1 MLAYNMLFVSCM
13 ETGGSHAWYAH
24 DKPTGTISKINK
36 QFHILQFR
44 REASGE
50 EEEDE
55 MEMRRRAEIEEV
67 REKKLE
73 LEKKYINVKML
84 NGQI

>member
-1 MLAYNMLFVSCM
+1 
-13 ETGGSHAWYAH
+13 
-24 DKPTGTISKINK
+24 
-36 QFHILQFR
+36 
-44 REASGE
+44 
-50 EEEDE
+50 